1 MSDQHPAVAGN
12 RAHAHPA
19 TLTNPVAATTSWH
32 AAAHCPAAHCP
43 AAHSSATFPQ
53 AVVTHSG
60 ARIERVA
67 NPVVSRKFDGLA
79 RAQAAAQVCVQVS
92 LDREP
97 SLLDAVAGSYGRAT
111 PEDHT
116 PLLLSNATNQK
127 MAQSL
132 AEEARHGQ

>member
-32 AAAHCPAAHCP
+32 AAAHCPAAH
-43 AAHSSATFPQ
+43 SSATFPQ

-67 NPVVSRKFDGLA
+67 HPVVSRKFDGLA

-97 SLLDAVAGSYGRAT
+97 SMLDAVAGSHGSAS